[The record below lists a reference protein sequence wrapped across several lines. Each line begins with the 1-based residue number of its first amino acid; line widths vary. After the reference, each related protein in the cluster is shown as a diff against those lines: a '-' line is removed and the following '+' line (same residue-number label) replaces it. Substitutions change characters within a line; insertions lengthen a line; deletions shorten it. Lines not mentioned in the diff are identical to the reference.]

1 MPQGSCYCLR
11 LPPVGPTNQ
20 RPAFWVKM
28 GESGIAVYLYT
39 LNLPS
44 LQFFSVW
51 SSLVKPLRVRLR
63 KVGGTYK
70 VEKSHRWRHHRTHAA
85 KLRASVTASSIE
97 RISKKNAEL
106 QPPPSAR
113 VVCRTSVETV
123 RGCCHQSYLMTV
135 QLRMESVD

>member
-51 SSLVKPLRVRLR
+51 SSLVKPLWMQRFETPLLFGCLNPRTHHFTLR
-63 KVGGTYK
+63 PKAERGRKWEEEQGID
-70 VEKSHRWRHHRTHAA
+70 EEGWGRWNLQRWRLMVAA
-85 KLRASVTASSIE
+85 
-97 RISKKNAEL
+97 ISPLLLIVITIYQIIRVCFKN
-106 QPPPSAR
+106 
-113 VVCRTSVETV
+113 VNKN
-123 RGCCHQSYLMTV
+123 
-135 QLRMESVD
+135 